1 MGRLVGMVAKAK
13 ASGIG
18 VVAALCALALWT
30 TEARA
35 ASFEGDQTLS
45 QGGGAVALSAD
56 GSVAVVGDP
65 ALGLPGGGDSDYG
78 AIYVY
83 ARAGTGW
90 TKAGPIYPPSEGG
103 YLHQGDLFGA
113 SVAVSADG
121 TMVVAGA
128 PGGSGGFG
136 LAELFSVRV
145 GGGGGPEVTPVAIL
159 GGDSGV
165 AFGRSVAVAHVPG
178 TLATTIVAVG
188 RQGGVT
194 TFANPV
200 STVTTYGG
208 LEAVG
213 GTDSAD
219 VDTAGGLGWSLAI
232 SRDGRTVIAGAPLR
246 EVAGRFH
253 AGAVDVLRGAPGGQY
268 VGEQALSGAVAGG
281 ELGASVALAADGE
294 QTVIAGE
301 PSIEAGLAGD
311 ARLFSL
317 NAGGCVGTCAADPV
331 LPATLAPSD
340 PHQGEAF
347 GMSVAISADARTALA
362 GAPYDSSSSGVFA
375 PFKYVYGP
383 RSTGPVA
390 GYAYAYDATADPA
403 HPVEQELAPDPAPGK
418 GEVGSYFGQSVA
430 LAGDGGTVLVGAP
443 NDDWQDPPNH
453 EAGWAFEWSRAVPGS
468 PGGSDGNGE
477 GEGGGGSGG
486 SGGSGSGGSGGP
498 GGSGSGGSGGS
509 GGSVA
514 GGTSAPG
521 DPFGGAVGASVP
533 SRIAVRGKDA
543 LVPITCHARVA
554 CPVDVVLDVAAR
566 ALRHGAGGKLVAI
579 GHGHATVPP
588 ARTTTLKVRLS
599 VAARSALRK
608 AGRGLGGYTVL
619 VNLGNH
625 AGARSAATFTAVGGR
640 GR

>member
-1 MGRLVGMVAKAK
+1 MVAKAK

-18 VVAALCALALWT
+18 VVATLCALALWT
-30 TEARA
+30 TGARA
-35 ASFEGDQTLS
+35 ASFEGGQTLS

-65 ALGLPGGGDSDYG
+65 SLGLPGGTGSDYG

-83 ARAGTGW
+83 VRSGTGW

-103 YLHQGDLFGA
+103 YRQQYELFGA
-113 SVAVSADG
+113 SVAISADG
-121 TMVVAGA
+121 SRVVAGA
-128 PGGSGGFG
+128 PGGLSGFG
-136 LAELFSVRV
+136 VAEVFSVRV
-145 GGGGGPEVTPVAIL
+145 GDDGGPEVAPVAML
-159 GGDSGV
+159 GGPSCCE
-165 AFGRSVAVAHVPG
+165 FGRSVAVAHVPG
-178 TLATTIVAVG
+178 TPSTTIVAVG

-194 TFANPV
+194 TFADPV
-200 STVTTYGG
+200 STVTMYGG

-213 GTDSAD
+213 GTDSSD

-232 SRDGRTVIAGAPLR
+232 SPDGRTVITGAPLR
-246 EVAGRFH
+246 EEAGRFH

-268 VGEQALSGAVAGG
+268 VGEQALGGAIAGG

-294 QTVIAGE
+294 QTVVAGE
-301 PSIEAGLAGD
+301 PSLEAGLAGD

-331 LPATLAPSD
+331 LPATLTPSD
-340 PHQGEAF
+340 PHEGEAF

-390 GYAYAYDATADPA
+390 GYAYAYDATIDPA
-403 HPVEQELAPDPAPGK
+403 HPVEQELTPDPASGQ
-418 GEVGSYFGQSVA
+418 GEAGSYFGQSVA

-443 NDDWQDPPNH
+443 DDDWQNPPNH
-453 EAGWAFEWSRAVPGS
+453 ETGWAFEWSRAVPGG
-468 PGGSDGNGE
+468 PGGSDGE
-477 GEGGGGSGG
+477 GGGGGGGSGG
-486 SGGSGSGGSGGP
+486 SGGGGSGGSGGP
-498 GGSGSGGSGGS
+498 GGSGGGGGSGGS
-509 GGSVA
+509 DA
-514 GGTSAPG
+514 GGASAPG

-533 SRIAVRGKDA
+533 SRIAVKGKDA
-543 LVPITCHARVA
+543 LVPITCHAQVA

-566 ALRHGAGGKLVAI
+566 SLRHGAGGKLVAI
-579 GHGHATVPP
+579 GHGHATVRP
-588 ARTTTLKVRLS
+588 ARMTTLKVRLS
-599 VAARSALRK
+599 AATRSALRK
-608 AGRGLGGYTVL
+608 AGHGLLGYTVL
-619 VNLGNH
+619 TNLSNC
-625 AGARSAATFTAVGGR
+625 ARARSAATFMAVGDR